1 MFFSCRFLKGKI
13 IKSFFICFAMCF
25 LVQDLFASSVQS
37 VHDKNVY
44 RVGVMDDPPFVM
56 NVDGSYQGISV
67 EVWEKVAETL
77 GVQFQYVP
85 LQTNDP
91 LEALQMLEQENF
103 DVLLGS
109 VGANFEQYGGRNLKK
124 TVEYSRP
131 YFVDT
136 IGTLEEKSVGNF
148 IYGIVKILTASIG
161 FWVLVLFFLFSVYVI
176 TLWYFERNAIY
187 EAPDANKKIPR
198 NALQFLEYSIW
209 KQLVQTQNMT
219 RVPNTLWGKV
229 SLTFW
234 TCSSYLVMLLL
245 SSSVISYMTTSLREY
260 DGNFTNLGQLE
271 NVRTISIKDRIQTM
285 MVQERGLKP
294 KLIGTFDEGVKMLQ
308 NNEARVMIVSGA
320 HADYYLRKEGDYK
333 LYLSPLT
340 IQYILYAFALK
351 ANSPLLESVNQTL
364 TEFHRTGEAQGV
376 CKHYLSQMQIGC
388 L

>member
-25 LVQDLFASSVQS
+25 LVQDLFAFSVQS
-37 VHDKNVY
+37 IHNQNVY

-109 VGANFEQYGGRNLKK
+109 VGANFEQYGGKK
-124 TVEYSRP
+124 FRKTIEYSRP

-136 IGTLEEKSVGNF
+136 IGALEDKSFSNF
-148 IYGIVKILTASIG
+148 IYTFIKIFAVSVG
-161 FWVLVLFFLFSVYVI
+161 FWIFTLCSLFTIYVLVLWFFEKES
-176 TLWYFERNAIY
+176 IY
-187 EAPDANKKIPR
+187 ELPSPNKNVPDNI
-198 NALQFLEYSIW
+198 LEVLKYSIW
-209 KQLVQTQNMT
+209 KQLAKGHSGI
-219 RVPNTLWGKV
+219 PKTLWGKT
-229 SLTFW
+229 SLMVW
-234 TCSSYLVMLLL
+234 VAANYLIMLLL
-245 SSSVISYMTTSLREY
+245 SSSVISFMTASIREY
-260 DGNFTNLGQLE
+260 RGNFTSLSQLE
-271 NVRTISIKDRIQTM
+271 DTSTISIKDRIQTM

-294 KLIGTFDEGVKMLQ
+294 KTIDNFEEGVKILKDHKAQ
-308 NNEARVMIVSGA
+308 VMVVSGA
-320 HADYYLRKEGDYK
+320 HADYYLRQIGDYK
-333 LYLSPLT
+333 LYLTPLT